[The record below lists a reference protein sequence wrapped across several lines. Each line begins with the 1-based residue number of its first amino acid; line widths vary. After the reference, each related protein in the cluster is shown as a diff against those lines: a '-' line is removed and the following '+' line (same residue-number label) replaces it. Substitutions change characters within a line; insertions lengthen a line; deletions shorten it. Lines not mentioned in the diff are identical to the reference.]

1 MSQRVGTV
9 GGMWR
14 DGWRERWR
22 EVVAAAFPLRCPG
35 CGRPAEPICDSCR
48 CSLLPAP
55 HAAPPAGVDAWVAA
69 FAYAGVARELVA
81 RVKYRRIRA
90 AVPFLAAAMADAL
103 VATSVGGFDIV
114 TWAPTTA
121 ARRRARGFDHAALL
135 ARAVGRELNL
145 PARRLLGRQQGT
157 AQTGLPAAL
166 RRAGPSFT
174 PRGGVAG
181 DVLLVDDVATTGATL
196 ARAADALRRAGARR
210 IVALTAAR
218 TPRTPL
224 TAASPPR

>member
-48 CSLLPAP
+48 CSVLPAP
-55 HAAPPAGVDAWVAA
+55 HAAPPAGVDAWAAA

-103 VATSVGGFDIV
+103 VATSVGG
-114 TWAPTTA
+114 P
-121 ARRRARGFDHAALL
+121 RRADVRV
-135 ARAVGRELNL
+135 AV
-145 PARRLLGRQQGT
+145 
-157 AQTGLPAAL
+157 L
-166 RRAGPSFT
+166 RRERGEDRLGVVERLPLPPDHQAVPVLQPPDPAGGPAVQE
-174 PRGGVAG
+174 PDGVAG